1 MIVKSHFSSGFNS
14 IFFNTHLQELDGEV
28 VEEELTIKE
37 RTQRFLQN
45 TSRESAGRAAA
56 ILASQ
61 PFHVIAVR
69 CMAEFVGSEEKYT

>member
-1 MIVKSHFSSGFNS
+1 M
-14 IFFNTHLQELDGEV
+14 
-28 VEEELTIKE
+28 VEEDLSIKE

>member
-1 MIVKSHFSSGFNS
+1 MILFHVD
-14 IFFNTHLQELDGEV
+14 FFFILQELDGEV
-28 VEEELTIKE
+28 NVEELTVQE

-45 TSRESAGRAAA
+45 TSRETAGRAAA

-69 CMAEFVGSEEKYT
+69 CMAEFVGDDGKYT